1 MEKTEIKCHLCN
13 GKAELRHE
21 TLSLCKGKITIKDS
35 PYYKCRKCGEEF
47 STSEQMQELSGQ
59 INTRFAFSRPLIKAG
74 RSLAITIPK
83 DIIDCYNLTKGKNIR
98 LVPESSKKIELLL
111 E

>member
-1 MEKTEIKCHLCN
+1 MERKEVKCHLCG
-13 GKAELRHE
+13 GKAELKHE
-21 TLSLCKGKITIKDS
+21 TISLDNGKITIKDS
-35 PYYKCRKCGEEF
+35 GYYKCTKCDEEF

-59 INTRFAFSRPLIKAG
+59 INSRFAFSRPLIKAG

-83 DIIDCYNLTKGKNIR
+83 DIIESYSLKKGKNIR
-98 LVPESSKKIELLL
+98 LVPESSKKIELIL

>member
-1 MEKTEIKCHLCN
+1 MEKKEIKCHLCN

-21 TLSLCKGKITIKDS
+21 ILSLGKGKITIKGS
-35 PYYKCRKCGEEF
+35 PYFKCRKCGEEF
-47 STSEQMQELSGQ
+47 STSEQMQELSDQ
-59 INTRFAFSRPLIKAG
+59 INSRFAFSRPLIKAG

-83 DIIDCYNLTKGKNIR
+83 DIIESYGLTKGKNIR
-98 LVPESSKKIELLL
+98 LVPGSSKKIELIL